1 MATENQLSD
10 LYLRIIQASDLD
22 EIQAFEKSQL
32 AQSSM
37 DPMEQ
42 ELFAWTSRWRA
53 ESLGHYLPM
62 GWSFLARDR
71 QKKSQW
77 SDEGE
82 LVGYF
87 IAQPLLFFDGQ
98 TQSLWVEHLSYLNQK
113 AKSELCELA
122 YRLSREKHFQRVYL
136 PDHQDLRDSVQAWK
150 PEPWDPT
157 AIFLKTTKAK

>member
-10 LYLRIIQASDLD
+10 LYLRIIQTADLD
-22 EIQAFEKSQL
+22 EIQAFEKSKL
-32 AQSSM
+32 SQSQM

-42 ELFAWTSRWRA
+42 ELFAWTACWRT
-53 ESLGHYLPM
+53 ESLNHYLPM

-71 QKKSQW
+71 QKTSQW
-77 SDEGE
+77 SSEGE

-98 TQSLWVEHLSYLNQK
+98 TQSLWVEHLSYLNHQ
-113 AKSELCELA
+113 AKGDLCELA

-136 PDHQDLRDSVQAWK
+136 PDHQDLRDAVQSFK
-150 PEPWDPT
+150 PEPWDPP
-157 AIFLKTTKAK
+157 ALYLKTTKAK